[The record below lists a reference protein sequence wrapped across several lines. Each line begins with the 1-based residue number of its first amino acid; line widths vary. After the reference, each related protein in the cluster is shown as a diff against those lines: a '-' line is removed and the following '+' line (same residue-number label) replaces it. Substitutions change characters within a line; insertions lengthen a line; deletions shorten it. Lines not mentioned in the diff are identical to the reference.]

1 MPAPVLRLLALALM
15 LALAAAPALGATEPG
30 PGASLA
36 GAALRG
42 ADLAGRDL
50 SGATLRGAD
59 LRGAD
64 LRRARLVR
72 ADLRGADLR
81 RADLRGARLRGAK
94 LLAADL
100 SGADLS
106 GANLTRAHLERGLLA
121 NARMRR
127 VVLRGGVLRGASLNG
142 ARLPGVD
149 LSGLDLAGADFSR
162 ARMFGASLA
171 GANLRGAGL
180 LGADL
185 RRVEL
190 TGAHKDRRTAIPASP
205 RPARVA
211 RAAPSP
217 ALDATAPWKFVV
229 MPDFLNQDIDY
240 PDPDWDPTLDFVLKR
255 VAAER
260 PDFVAVPGDVVMG
273 HWTALGPA
281 GIQAQG
287 SRYYAAWLS
296 RMRAHGLTTYVS
308 PGDHDVGDNPWGPAK
323 RALVDTYERTF
334 ATHMGMPRNGP
345 PAQEGLAF
353 SVRHKNLLLVGTNPF
368 EQYRPGGPVAIGVTG
383 EQLAWMETQLAADD
397 AAHSVV
403 MGHVPILPATHR
415 RNTSA
420 LAIPGGG
427 GSRQWEA
434 LVRGGASL
442 YLAGEYHDFSAAR
455 KDGVTQ
461 VVSGALPGVTDEVTY
476 LVVTVH
482 PDRLELALKSIPTR
496 VTVTGPAPGPRELPP
511 VRLALSEDTMRHG
524 PRTLGTMTLDRA
536 GAPSERRGLFA
547 RRTRALR

>member
-1 MPAPVLRLLALALM
+1 MPFPVLRLLV
-15 LALAAAPALGATEPG
+15 LAALLGIAATPAVAEPEPG
-30 PGASLA
+30 PRAELA
-36 GAALRG
+36 GADLRG
-42 ADLAGRDL
+42 GELAGVNLTAAR
-50 SGATLRGAD
+50 LRGAD

-64 LRRARLVR
+64 LRRARLTRADLRGTDLRR

-81 RADLRGARLRGAK
+81 GAK
-94 LLAADL
+94 LISADL

-106 GANLTRAHLERGLLA
+106 GADLTRAHLGRALLA
-121 NARMRR
+121 NARLRR
-127 VVLRGGVLRGASLNG
+127 ARLIETHLRGANLNG
-142 ARLPGVD
+142 ARLPRAN
-149 LSGLDLAGADFSR
+149 LAGLDLAGVDFSR
-162 ARMFGASLA
+162 ARLFGASLA

-185 RRVEL
+185 RRADL
-190 TGAHKDRRTAIPASP
+190 SGTKKDRRTAIPASP
-205 RPARVA
+205 RPRPLRRPA
-211 RAAPSP
+211 AAPS
-217 ALDATAPWKFVV
+217 LDATPPWKFVV

-240 PDPDWDPTLDFVLKR
+240 PDPDWDPTLDYVLER

-273 HWTALGPA
+273 HWTALGPV
-281 GIQAQG
+281 GIEAQG
-287 SRYYAAWLS
+287 ARYYAAWLA
-296 RMRAHGLTTYVS
+296 RMRAHGLTAYVS
-308 PGDHDVGDNPWGPAK
+308 PGDHDVGDNPWGPTK
-323 RALVDTYERTF
+323 RALVDSYEQTF
-334 ATHMGMPRNGP
+334 ANHMGMPRNGP
-345 PAQEGLAF
+345 AGHDGLAF

-368 EQYRPGGPVAIGVTG
+368 EQYRPDGPVAIGVTG
-383 EQLAWMETQLAADD
+383 AQLSWLEGTLADDD

-420 LAIPGGG
+420 LATPGGG
-427 GSRQWEA
+427 GSAQWNA
-434 LVRGGASL
+434 LVRGGAAL

-482 PDRLELALKSIPTR
+482 PDRLELDLKSIATT
-496 VTVTGPAPGPRELPP
+496 VTVTGPPPGPSELPP
-511 VRLALSEDTMRHG
+511 VRLSLDADTRRDG
-524 PRTLGTMTLDRA
+524 PRTLATMSIDRSGT
-536 GAPSERRGLFA
+536 PSGRGGLFS